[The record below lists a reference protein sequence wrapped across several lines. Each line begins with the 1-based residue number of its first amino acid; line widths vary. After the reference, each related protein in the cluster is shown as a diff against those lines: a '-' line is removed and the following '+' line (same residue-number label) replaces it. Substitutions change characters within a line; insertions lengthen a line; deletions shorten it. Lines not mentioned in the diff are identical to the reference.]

1 MESKGYCIKE
11 GKPKNLRISR
21 KNEAAKSRKFRDSY
35 AARQESKCLDFRE
48 RSDFI
53 QTKQT
58 VNSRCDHII
67 SSCYFQR

>member
-48 RSDFI
+48 RSYFI
-53 QTKQT
+53 
-58 VNSRCDHII
+58 
-67 SSCYFQR
+67 